1 MNLNTH
7 KPTFKASITSLIE
20 KCIAGLAPL
29 ILVPLYV
36 KYLTIEEYGIWLMI
50 LSITSFLYLTNFGI
64 AQVVTN
70 AVAKDI
76 SADRVDYYNKVASS
90 GFFLLLKITSIVLV
104 ILILLYLLIDNVFSE
119 MSESMRIPLAITILS
134 ILITFPFQVY
144 RNVLRGLNLIHLE
157 QISLI
162 IFGNLIRYIGI
173 IFSLLSGFKL
183 VALALIFS
191 ITSFLPSFGAG
202 VFLKKIIP
210 KFSISRQ
217 YIDLEYTKS
226 MIKPGSHF
234 FILMVSSSFLF
245 GINTLVIGSVMGPSF
260 VPPYAIPM
268 QIMVL
273 IMSTIGLASTN
284 KMPIITGLF
293 KAKEFYKLRGLYNDL
308 IFFSFLIAFIAI
320 INLIFFGETIIVIWA
335 GPSIF
340 YGNDLLYLM
349 LVFLLAS
356 ALRWPSDSFLYA
368 SENHIEYTY
377 ITIVEGILNVSL
389 TIILTYLYGIKGTI
403 IGTLIAYS
411 LTNGW
416 FLFYKT
422 LKVIDY
428 HFLDF
433 FKWFLKNIASFLI
446 LIIALI
452 YFLSYTQ
459 LLASYP
465 LYLQIILLNIVMI
478 VILVLVSRKN
488 IVKVYN
494 NIINN

>member
-1 MNLNTH
+1 LKLHTD
-7 KPTFKASITSLIE
+7 KAALKANITSIIERVISGLI
-20 KCIAGLAPL
+20 PL
-29 ILVPLYV
+29 ILIPLYL
-36 KYLTIEEYGIWLMI
+36 KYLTIEEYGIWLII

-70 AVAKDI
+70 AIAKDI
-76 SADRVDYYNKVASS
+76 SENRIDYYNKVASS
-90 GFFLLLKITSIVLV
+90 GFFLLLKITSIVLIIV
-104 ILILLYLLIDNVFSE
+104 ILLYLLIDNVFSI

-157 QISLI
+157 QISSI

-191 ITSFLPSFGAG
+191 ITSFLPSLGAG
-202 VFLKKIIP
+202 VLLKKILP
-210 KFSISRQ
+210 KFSISRK

-245 GINTLVIGSVMGPSF
+245 GINTLVIGSVIGPSF

-268 QIMVL
+268 QIVIL

-284 KMPIITGLF
+284 KMPIITGLY

-433 FKWFLKNIASFLI
+433 FKWFLKEIASFLI
-446 LIIALI
+446 LIIPLM
-452 YFLSYTQ
+452 YVLSYTQ
-459 LLASYP
+459 LLTSYP
-465 LYLQIILLNIVMI
+465 LYLQIILLNIVMF
-478 VILVLVSRKN
+478 VILGLVSRKN
-488 IVKVYN
+488 ILKVYN